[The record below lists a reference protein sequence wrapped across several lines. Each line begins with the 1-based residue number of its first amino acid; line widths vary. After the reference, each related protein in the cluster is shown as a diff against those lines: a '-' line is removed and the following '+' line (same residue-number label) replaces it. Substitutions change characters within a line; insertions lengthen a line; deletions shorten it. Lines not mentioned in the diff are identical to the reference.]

1 MIHITQGEHARHYTK
16 DAVHTTSQACYAP
29 PKLITD
35 DFLKLRMKSDRL
47 IQVQWDKLGSDR
59 LIPVRSSLSVGLKT
73 EKNDK
78 NHDFFLVSTF

>member
-1 MIHITQGEHARHYTK
+1 MLRP
-16 DAVHTTSQACYAP
+16 SS
-29 PKLITD
+29 KLITD
-35 DFLKLRMKSDRL
+35 DFLKPRMKSDRL

-78 NHDFFLVSTF
+78 NHDFFFSKYILKIFSTRLNIPVTISIIIC